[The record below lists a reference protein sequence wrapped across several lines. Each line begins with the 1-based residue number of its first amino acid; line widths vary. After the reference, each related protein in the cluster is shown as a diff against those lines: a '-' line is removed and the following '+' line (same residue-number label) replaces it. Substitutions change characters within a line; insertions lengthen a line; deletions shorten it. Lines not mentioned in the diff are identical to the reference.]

1 MINKNYQ
8 SFPLVKSKIPTCR
21 EGGNR
26 WGFVIAMTKHYNKIE
41 EKEKRRSLRNEMT
54 YCENIMWLHLRR
66 KQLGVRFLRQYSVDQ
81 FVIDF
86 YSPEIKLAIELDG
99 SVHDNPDQKAYDEE
113 RQKYLE
119 KFYIT
124 FLRITNDDLMG
135 NANMVFKRIEDKI
148 KELKA

>member
-1 MINKNYQ
+1 MTKNYN
-8 SFPLVKSKIPTCR
+8 KST
-21 EGGNR
+21 
-26 WGFVIAMTKHYNKIE
+26 

-54 YCENIMWLHLRR
+54 YCENIMWIHLRR

-99 SVHDNPDQKAYDEE
+99 SVHDNLDQKAYEVK
-113 RQKYLE
+113 RQNYIE

-124 FLRITNDDLMG
+124 FLRITNDELMG
-135 NANMVFKRIEDKI
+135 NANRAFKKIEDTI
-148 KELKA
+148 RELKQKTSPRSSP